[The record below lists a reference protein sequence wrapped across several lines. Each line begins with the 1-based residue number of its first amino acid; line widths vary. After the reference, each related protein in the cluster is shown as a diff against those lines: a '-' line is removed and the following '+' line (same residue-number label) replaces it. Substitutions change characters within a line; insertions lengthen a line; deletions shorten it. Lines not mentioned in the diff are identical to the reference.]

1 MRAAGYFIGSSCIH
15 RSLFDSGIDDIFY
28 SIFLVGQDLGEA
40 VDKDS
45 SNGVLHDGQ
54 GLRVF
59 LQKVTNILVVD
70 LIEGDEDLR
79 LDMRLFLNF
88 IKHII
93 NSHGDETVF
102 FLQASIGPWAETSKH
117 GVSLAG
123 ASHAV
128 DEDGGVETL

>member
-1 MRAAGYFIGSSCIH
+1 MRTAGYLIGPSCIH
-15 RSLFDSGIDDIFY
+15 RSLFDPGIDDVFY

-40 VDKDS
+40 VYKDS

-102 FLQASIGPWAETSKH
+102 FLQASIGP
-117 GVSLAG
+117 
-123 ASHAV
+123 
-128 DEDGGVETL
+128 